1 MVKTCEMIVVD
12 STGDESEQDCDRP
25 ACGTT
30 EEGTRVCRSCGDEE
44 ARKGF
49 QVKWDAPEAGQGS
62 LFT

>member
-1 MVKTCEMIVVD
+1 MSNCEMMILAGDGSVD
-12 STGDESEQDCDRP
+12 EDCERP

-30 EEGTRVCRSCGDEE
+30 EEGIRVCRPCGEEE

-49 QVKWDAPEAGQGS
+49 DVKWDAPAEGQRT